1 MRKAVQDESP
11 HVFTIPARG
20 QARPLILPQP
30 VQPAPVGN
38 VLTAAE
44 QQAEQQYNIDLAAYE
59 AEEERVRFDQ
69 ATFDMQ
75 FKAAFADHEKR
86 KAAYARNITR
96 AYNLLMLQFY
106 SNVMKERLESQP
118 D

>member
-1 MRKAVQDESP
+1 MHS
-11 HVFTIPARG
+11 IPARG
-20 QARPLILPQP
+20 QARPSILTLP
-30 VQPAPVGN
+30 VQPPAPANN

-44 QQAEQQYNIDLAAYE
+44 QIAEQQYQTDLAAYN

-86 KAAYARNITR
+86 KAVYARNIMR
-96 AYNLLMLQFY
+96 AYDLFMLQFC
-106 SNVMKERLESQP
+106 SDV
-118 D
+118 